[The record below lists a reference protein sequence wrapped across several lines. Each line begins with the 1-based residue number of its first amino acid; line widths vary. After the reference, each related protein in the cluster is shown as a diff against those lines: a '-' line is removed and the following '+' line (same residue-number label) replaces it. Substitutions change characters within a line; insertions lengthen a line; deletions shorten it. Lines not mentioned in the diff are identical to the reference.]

1 MTDVPRMRWASASS
15 RLDLPE
21 SAASAVAREL
31 REQLGPGDE
40 ASDVGAGGTE
50 SSNVVAQGAAGAGGA
65 EGSNVHLLIAFVSGP
80 GPARTSAAA
89 EMLRR
94 ELPAAT
100 FVATSAR
107 GVVTREHEVEQ
118 GVALSAVAARL
129 PGVDVKPFILVQ
141 DAWAEPVTSE
151 AEFDQHAPGAR
162 GAELVIVL
170 GDPFSLDMDRV
181 LGLFNK
187 WVSGVRVVGGL
198 ASAASKP
205 GGNTLVLND
214 WTAHEGGVAIALH
227 GALRADVVVSQ
238 GCEPIGPPLDV
249 THAEDNL
256 IFTLDGQPA
265 VERVEQVLRAVP
277 EHERDRL
284 KQGLYLGRPARGE
297 ASGRGDYLIRNLLGA
312 DRDRGALAVADVVGL
327 REKVRLHV
335 RDARA
340 ALDDLEMLLSPQAF
354 DTAASAALLFACNGR
369 GRGLFGEPDRDITSL
384 QQALR
389 AAAPC
394 AGMFCAGELG
404 PVGERNFLHG
414 HTASIAI
421 VRPR

>member
-1 MTDVPRMRWASASS
+1 VTDTARMHWASASS
-15 RLDLPE
+15 RLELPAA
-21 SAASAVAREL
+21 AASAVVREL
-31 REQLGPGDE
+31 REQLGDAKPD
-40 ASDVGAGGTE
+40 
-50 SSNVVAQGAAGAGGA
+50 
-65 EGSNVHLLIAFVSGP
+65 LLIAFVSGP
-80 GPARTSAAA
+80 GPARTTDAANL
-89 EMLRR
+89 LRS

-100 FVATSAR
+100 FAAVSAR
-107 GVVTREHEVEQ
+107 GVVTRDHEFEQ

-129 PGVDVKPFILVQ
+129 PGVEVKPFLLMQ
-141 DAWAEPVTSE
+141 ATWAEAVDSQS
-151 AEFDQHAPGAR
+151 EFDLRAPGAR

-181 LGLFNK
+181 LGLFNR
-187 WVSGVRVVGGL
+187 WAPGVRVVGGL
-198 ASAASKP
+198 ASAAARP
-205 GGNTLVLND
+205 GGNTVVLND
-214 WTAHEGGVAIALH
+214 WSAHEGGFGIALH

-265 VERVEQVLRAVP
+265 VERVEQVLRTVP
-277 EHERDRL
+277 EKERGRFQ
-284 KQGLYLGRPARGE
+284 QGLYLGRPARGE

-312 DRDRGALAVADVVGL
+312 DRDRGALAVADVIGL

-340 ALDDLEMLLSPQAF
+340 ALDDLHMLLSPQAF
-354 DTAASAALLFACNGR
+354 DSAPSGALLFACNGR
-369 GRGLFGEPDRDITSL
+369 GRALFGEADRDITSL
-384 QQALR
+384 QGALK

-404 PVGERNFLHG
+404 PVGDRNFLHG

-421 VRPR
+421 IRPR

>member
-1 MTDVPRMRWASASS
+1 MRWASASS
-15 RLDLPE
+15 RLDLPGA
-21 SAASAVAREL
+21 AASAVAREL
-31 REQLGPGDE
+31 REQLGLGE
-40 ASDVGAGGTE
+40 AGAGG
-50 SSNVVAQGAAGAGGA
+50 SIVGAAGA
-65 EGSNVHLLIAFVSGP
+65 EGSIDLLLAFVSGP
-80 GPARTSAAA
+80 GPGRTSAAT

-94 ELPAAT
+94 ELSATTFAA
-100 FVATSAR
+100 VSAR

-129 PGVDVKPFILVQ
+129 PGVDVKPFLLLQ
-141 DAWAEPVTSE
+141 DAWAEPVESE
-151 AEFDQHAPGAR
+151 AAFDERAPGAR

-170 GDPFSLDMDRV
+170 GDPFSLDMNRV
-181 LGLFNK
+181 LGLFNR
-187 WVSGVRVVGGL
+187 WAPGVRVVGGL
-198 ASAASKP
+198 ASAAAKP

-214 WTAHEGGVAIALH
+214 WAAHEGGLAIALH

-265 VERVEQVLRAVP
+265 VERIEQVLRSVP
-277 EHERDRL
+277 ANERDRL

-312 DRDRGALAVADVVGL
+312 DRDRGALAVADIVGL

-335 RDARA
+335 RDGRA
-340 ALDDLEMLLSPQAF
+340 ALDDLQMLLSPQAF

-384 QQALR
+384 QQALK

-394 AGMFCAGELG
+394 AGMFCAGEVG
-404 PVGERNFLHG
+404 PVGERNYVHG

>member
-1 MTDVPRMRWASASS
+1 MRWASADSRLLNPAAAAAS
-15 RLDLPE
+15 ATSALREELGDGRLDL
-21 SAASAVAREL
+21 VL
-31 REQLGPGDE
+31 
-40 ASDVGAGGTE
+40 
-50 SSNVVAQGAAGAGGA
+50 
-65 EGSNVHLLIAFVSGP
+65 AFVSGP
-80 GPARTSAAA
+80 GPERTSTAA
-89 EMLRR
+89 ETLRR
-94 ELPAAT
+94 ELPATT
-100 FVATSAR
+100 FAAVSAR
-107 GVVTREHEVEQ
+107 GVVTREHEVEH
-118 GVALSAVAARL
+118 GEALSAVAARL
-129 PGVDVKPFILVQ
+129 PGVEVKPFLLTQ
-141 DAWAEPVTSE
+141 DLWAEPIATE
-151 AEFDQHAPGAR
+151 AEFDLRAPGAR

-170 GDPFSLDMDRV
+170 GDPFSLDMERV
-181 LGLFNK
+181 LGLFNR
-187 WVSGVRVVGGL
+187 WVPGVRVVGGL
-198 ASAASKP
+198 ASAATKP

-265 VERVEQVLRAVP
+265 VERIEQVLRAVP
-277 EHERDRL
+277 ENERDRL
-284 KQGLYLGRPARGE
+284 KQGLYLGRPARGD

-335 RDARA
+335 RDGRA
-340 ALDDLEMLLSPQAF
+340 AQEDLDMLLSPQAF
-354 DTAASAALLFACNGR
+354 DSAASGALLFACNGR
-369 GRGLFGEPDRDITSL
+369 GKALFGAPDRDITTL
-384 QQALR
+384 QQALK

>member
-1 MTDVPRMRWASASS
+1 
-15 RLDLPE
+15 
-21 SAASAVAREL
+21 
-31 REQLGPGDE
+31 
-40 ASDVGAGGTE
+40 
-50 SSNVVAQGAAGAGGA
+50 
-65 EGSNVHLLIAFVSGP
+65 
-80 GPARTSAAA
+80 
-89 EMLRR
+89 
-94 ELPAAT
+94 
-100 FVATSAR
+100 
-107 GVVTREHEVEQ
+107 VTREHEVEH
-118 GVALSAVAARL
+118 GEALSAVAARL
-129 PGVDVKPFILVQ
+129 PGVEVKPFLLTQ
-141 DAWAEPVTSE
+141 DLWAEPIATE
-151 AEFDQHAPGAR
+151 AEFDLRAPGAR

-170 GDPFSLDMDRV
+170 GDPFSLDMERV
-181 LGLFNK
+181 LGLFNR
-187 WVSGVRVVGGL
+187 WVPGVRVVGGL
-198 ASAASKP
+198 ASAATKP

-214 WTAHEGGVAIALH
+214 WIAHEGGVAIALH

-265 VERVEQVLRAVP
+265 VERIEQVLRAVP
-277 EHERDRL
+277 ENERDRL
-284 KQGLYLGRPARGE
+284 KQGLYLGRPARGD

-335 RDARA
+335 RDGRA
-340 ALDDLEMLLSPQAF
+340 AQEDLDMLLSPQAF
-354 DTAASAALLFACNGR
+354 DTAASGARLFACNGR
-369 GRGLFGEPDRDITSL
+369 GKALFGAPDRDITTL
-384 QQALR
+384 QHAMK

>member
-31 REQLGPGDE
+31 REQLGLGDE

-187 WVSGVRVVGGL
+187 WVPGVRVVGGL

-238 GCEPIGPPLDV
+238 GCEPVGPPLDV

-340 ALDDLEMLLSPQAF
+340 ALDDLEMLLAPQAF

>member
-1 MTDVPRMRWASASS
+1 MRWASADSQLLNPAAAAAS
-15 RLDLPE
+15 ATSALREELGDGRLDL
-21 SAASAVAREL
+21 VL
-31 REQLGPGDE
+31 
-40 ASDVGAGGTE
+40 
-50 SSNVVAQGAAGAGGA
+50 
-65 EGSNVHLLIAFVSGP
+65 AFVSGP
-80 GPARTSAAA
+80 GPERTSTAA
-89 EMLRR
+89 ETLRR
-94 ELPAAT
+94 ELPATT
-100 FVATSAR
+100 FAAVSAR
-107 GVVTREHEVEQ
+107 GVVTREHEVEH
-118 GVALSAVAARL
+118 GEALSAVAARL
-129 PGVDVKPFILVQ
+129 PGVEVKPFLLTQ
-141 DAWAEPVTSE
+141 DLWAEPIATE
-151 AEFDQHAPGAR
+151 AEFDLRAPGAR

-170 GDPFSLDMDRV
+170 GDPFSLDMERV
-181 LGLFNK
+181 LGLFNR
-187 WVSGVRVVGGL
+187 WVPGVRVVGGL
-198 ASAASKP
+198 ASAATKP

-265 VERVEQVLRAVP
+265 VERIEQVLRAVP
-277 EHERDRL
+277 ENERDRL
-284 KQGLYLGRPARGE
+284 KQGLYLGRPARGD

-335 RDARA
+335 RDGRA
-340 ALDDLEMLLSPQAF
+340 AQEDLDMLLSPQAF
-354 DTAASAALLFACNGR
+354 DTAASGALLFACNGR
-369 GRGLFGEPDRDITSL
+369 GQELFGAPDRDITTL
-384 QQALR
+384 QHAMK

-421 VRPR
+421 VRPK

>member
-1 MTDVPRMRWASASS
+1 VTDTARMQWASAGS
-15 RLDLPE
+15 RLDSPE
-21 SAASAVAREL
+21 AAAAAVAREL
-31 REQLGPGDE
+31 REQLGDARPD
-40 ASDVGAGGTE
+40 
-50 SSNVVAQGAAGAGGA
+50 
-65 EGSNVHLLIAFVSGP
+65 LLLAFVSGS
-80 GPARTSAAA
+80 GRDRTATVA
-89 EMLRR
+89 ERLRAD
-94 ELPAAT
+94 LPAAT
-100 FVATSAR
+100 FAASSAR
-107 GVVTREHEVEQ
+107 GVVTRDHEFEQ
-118 GVALSAVAARL
+118 GTALSVVAARM
-129 PGVDVKPFILVQ
+129 PGVAVKPFLLLQ
-141 DAWAEPVTSE
+141 DMWAEPVESE
-151 AEFDQHAPGAR
+151 ADFDLRAPGAR

-181 LGLFNK
+181 LGLFNR
-187 WVSGVRVVGGL
+187 WAPGVRVVGGL
-198 ASAASKP
+198 ASAAMKP

-214 WTAHEGGVAIALH
+214 WSAREGGLGIALH
-227 GALRADVVVSQ
+227 GALRVDVVVSQ

-265 VERVEQVLRAVP
+265 VERIEQVLRGVP
-277 EHERDRL
+277 ERERGRL
-284 KQGLYLGRPARGE
+284 QKGLYVGRPARGE

-327 REKVRLHV
+327 REKIRLHV

-340 ALDDLEMLLSPQAF
+340 ALDDLNMLLSPQAF
-354 DTAASAALLFACNGR
+354 DTAPSGALLFACNGR
-369 GRGLFGEPDRDITSL
+369 GRDLFGEPDRDISTL
-384 QQALR
+384 QGGLQ